1 MAESSSGDFPPRLV
15 LLASVFAVAAAGL
28 VYELVAGTLS
38 TYLLGGSVLMFS
50 LVIGWFLSAMGLGA
64 FLAQYVHDELERAF
78 VAAEIAL
85 ALAGGTSAIVL
96 FVSFAV
102 SSPGYPVAVALVC
115 GIVGALVGLEIPL
128 LLRILEARGTVRV
141 AVSQVLAL
149 DYAGAL
155 IGSIAFPLLLLPRLG
170 IVRSAA
176 FLGLMN
182 LAVAIATMVWM
193 SDRIPRKRPLIISS
207 VFTGVLLVGVFFTG
221 MQTTTFIEDRLYTD
235 RVIVAESSQY
245 QRIIVT
251 KWRDDV
257 RLYLEG
263 HLQFATSDEYRYH
276 ESLVLPVLAS
286 ARAPVR
292 VLVLGGG
299 DGLAARRILDFPGVQ
314 SVDLVDLDPRLTQLF
329 SSHPLLT
336 GLNGDS
342 LSDPRLTVH
351 NEDAVAFL
359 EGVEGTWD
367 VIIMDLPDPN
377 DASLSRLYAESTF
390 SMALRRL
397 ADDGALVTQATS
409 PYHAPDAFWCIAR
422 TLEEAAQGP
431 VLRSVHP
438 YHVHVPSFG
447 EWGFVLVTPIAR
459 NVRTLQLPDDTRYL
473 DMATLASMFQFPRD
487 LQRREVEVNRLSNAA
502 LARYYTQG
510 WRLYAE

>member
-245 QRIIVT
+245 QRIIETGGAEPPQVRRASLLRLNLPSAASTAALTPCQIVGTPVAIVT
-251 KWRDDV
+251 
-257 RLYLEG
+257 
-263 HLQFATSDEYRYH
+263 
-276 ESLVLPVLAS
+276 
-286 ARAPVR
+286 
-292 VLVLGGG
+292 
-299 DGLAARRILDFPGVQ
+299 
-314 SVDLVDLDPRLTQLF
+314 F
-329 SSHPLLT
+329 SSCM
-336 GLNGDS
+336 S
-342 LSDPRLTVH
+342 LRKVSGVMKRCGITCLQPSI
-351 NEDAVAFL
+351 DAL
-359 EGVEGTWD
+359 KG
-367 VIIMDLPDPN
+367 
-377 DASLSRLYAESTF
+377 
-390 SMALRRL
+390 
-397 ADDGALVTQATS
+397 S
-409 PYHAPDAFWCIAR
+409 P
-422 TLEEAAQGP
+422 Q
-431 VLRSVHP
+431 
-438 YHVHVPSFG
+438 
-447 EWGFVLVTPIAR
+447 PIA
-459 NVRTLQLPDDTRYL
+459 
-473 DMATLASMFQFPRD
+473 
-487 LQRREVEVNRLSNAA
+487 
-502 LARYYTQG
+502 
-510 WRLYAE
+510 